1 MRQEDTWNINLSNNH
16 LIKIIEKQ
24 QTFNFFIERTEGIVK
39 RERQRERQDFDRVN
53 MVDPIPLR
61 ASAHE
66 IWVKERKKKKEK
78 RHERRNLARGGILSR
93 AAYDQD
99 YLRGNLRIQ

>member
-1 MRQEDTWNINLSNNH
+1 MIQSKT
-16 LIKIIEKQ
+16 K
-24 QTFNFFIERTEGIVK
+24 
-39 RERQRERQDFDRVN
+39 RQDFDPVKMVN
-53 MVDPIPLR
+53 PIPLR

-66 IWVKERKKKKEK
+66 MWVKERKKKKKKE
-78 RHERRNLARGGILSR
+78 RHERRNLAGGGILSR

>member
-1 MRQEDTWNINLSNNH
+1 
-16 LIKIIEKQ
+16 
-24 QTFNFFIERTEGIVK
+24 
-39 RERQRERQDFDRVN
+39 

-78 RHERRNLARGGILSR
+78 RHERRNLAGGGMLSR